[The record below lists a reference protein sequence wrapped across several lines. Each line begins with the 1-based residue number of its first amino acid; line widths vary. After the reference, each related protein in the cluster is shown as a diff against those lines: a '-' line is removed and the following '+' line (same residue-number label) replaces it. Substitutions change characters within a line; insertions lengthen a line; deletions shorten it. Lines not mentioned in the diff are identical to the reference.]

1 MEACKLEDG
10 MVFKVLPVLKRDGS
24 TLPYYSIDNL
34 LSSTN
39 RKNVYDDTGYLR
51 KIVHKFRMENSEIG
65 SKLFKRLIKRE
76 IICIYHDAKI
86 KYAFIGKVL
95 ADILKDYDFSIESND
110 YFEIIQNRV
119 EVHGHMLYDYKNSR
133 IIKRENN
140 VDLFTLLKNENVY
153 IEDIVKRNNISNNTD
168 ILKQEGLYGYLSE
181 VISDE
186 RDRKISNILAE

>member
-39 RKNVYDDTGYLR
+39 RKNVYDDTGSLR
-51 KIVHKFRMENSEIG
+51 KMVNKFRMENSEIG
-65 SKLFKRLIKRE
+65 SKLFQRLIRRE

-95 ADILKDYDFSIESND
+95 VDILKDYDFSIESND
-110 YFEIIQNRV
+110 YFEIVQKKV
-119 EVHGHMLYDYKNSR
+119 DVHGHMLYDYKSSR

-140 VDLFTLLKNENVY
+140 VDLFTLLKNEKVY